1 LTHYAT
7 PRDEQGAGFMVDGY
21 GRPTDAVG
29 VGFIVTD
36 PGMTNITTAM
46 AQARRSPFGLAGK
59 PI

>member
-7 PRDEQGAGFMVDGY
+7 PRDEQGAGLMVDGY
-21 GRPTDAVG
+21 GRATDA

-46 AQARRSPFGLAGK
+46 AQARRSPFGFAASQ
-59 PI
+59 